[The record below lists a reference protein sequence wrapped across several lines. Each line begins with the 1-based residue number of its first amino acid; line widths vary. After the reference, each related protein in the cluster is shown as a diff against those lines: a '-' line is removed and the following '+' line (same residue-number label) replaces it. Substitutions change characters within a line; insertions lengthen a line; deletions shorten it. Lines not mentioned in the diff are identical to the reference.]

1 MDQFATLDEL
11 DVGVVTTFQ
20 PTEEDLLC
28 YYLYNKVF
36 ETPFSNYKTFP
47 EICIYGKDGLPPW
60 EIWRLYQQC
69 KFPHQDFIYF
79 FSRAEKLNPNKSRN
93 SRKVGTDGYKWS
105 ETETFKSIYVA
116 GNKEAFGSLRKFRYE
131 KNLYKKDK
139 KERDICDEHHGAWL
153 MDEFTIN
160 HAPNLALYRLKVNA
174 KGGDRKWKSSAAEK
188 NVEDENLTRRQSSLK
203 KRKREPRRSSDQ
215 NSCMSEQQEGTTSQQ
230 MPSSYLNEND
240 QVAQVVPE
248 NSNNNFHVELE
259 QILMSDDDCV
269 DDENPIFSPAKLS
282 NYDAQLIRASVAQSI
297 AIVHQPHQE
306 QYSDYSVAPQQ
317 QLEPENRC
325 QEEYQLQ
332 LPQQDQASSSHSNE
346 QELLAN
352 NDFD

>member
-47 EICIYGKDGLPPW
+47 ETCIYGKDGLPPW
-60 EIWRLYQQC
+60 QIWRLYQQC
-69 KFPHQDFIYF
+69 KFLHQDFIYF

-93 SRKVGTDGYKWS
+93 SRKVGTDGCKWS
-105 ETETFKSIYVA
+105 ESTETFKSIYVA

-131 KNLYKKDK
+131 KNLNKKDKKDK
-139 KERDICDEHHGAWL
+139 KERDIYDEHHGSWL

-160 HAPNLALYRLKVNA
+160 HAPDLALYRLKVNA
-174 KGGDRKWKSSAAEK
+174 KGGDRKRKSSAAEK
-188 NVEDENLTRRQSSLK
+188 NVEDENLTRQSLK

-215 NSCMSEQQEGTTSQQ
+215 NSQQEGTTSQQ
-230 MPSSYLNEND
+230 MPFSYLNEDD
-240 QVAQVVPE
+240 QVAQ
-248 NSNNNFHVELE
+248 
-259 QILMSDDDCV
+259 ILVSVDDCV

-282 NYDAQLIRASVAQSI
+282 NYDAQLRASVAQSI
-297 AIVHQPHQE
+297 AIEQQPRQE
-306 QYSDYSVAPQQ
+306 Q
-317 QLEPENRC
+317 
-325 QEEYQLQ
+325 
-332 LPQQDQASSSHSNE
+332 
-346 QELLAN
+346 
-352 NDFD
+352 

>member
-47 EICIYGKDGLPPW
+47 EICIYGKDGLPPRQ
-60 EIWRLYQQC
+60 IWRLYQQC

-116 GNKEAFGSLRKFRYE
+116 RNKEAFGSLRKFRYE
-131 KNLYKKDK
+131 KNLNKKDK

-174 KGGDRKWKSSAAEK
+174 KGGDRKRKSSAAEK
-188 NVEDENLTRRQSSLK
+188 NVEDENLTRRQSLK

-230 MPSSYLNEND
+230 MPFSYLNEDD
-240 QVAQVVPE
+240 QVAQ
-248 NSNNNFHVELE
+248 F
-259 QILMSDDDCV
+259 
-269 DDENPIFSPAKLS
+269 
-282 NYDAQLIRASVAQSI
+282 RASVAQSI
-297 AIVHQPHQE
+297 AIEQQTHQE

-325 QEEYQLQ
+325 QEEHEVQ

-346 QELLAN
+346 QQLLAN
-352 NDFD
+352 NDFDISLDDPYFQSDEFINLLRTTENQLPWWNPDGD